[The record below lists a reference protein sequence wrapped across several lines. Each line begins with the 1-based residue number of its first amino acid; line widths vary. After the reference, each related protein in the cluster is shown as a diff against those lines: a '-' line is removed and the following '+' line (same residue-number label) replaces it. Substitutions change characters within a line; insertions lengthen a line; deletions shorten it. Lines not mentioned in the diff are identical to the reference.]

1 VTVESETRPPD
12 SHSYLVTAR
21 HNIDNAKREGSGK
34 IFVRLNKYPAS
45 PEAPVSDSE
54 LRELTGPWWY
64 HGDEVNDVAVT
75 RFNAPQLYLTMTFE
89 RAVLAAPEVIERE
102 NIGIGD
108 ELVVVGLFSSHAGK
122 EINIPIV
129 RSGSIAS
136 MDFEQVQ
143 DVNTG
148 ELFDAYLAEVRSIGG
163 LSGSPVWVI
172 KHPGQYGTLGSQRK
186 LFLLGCVR
194 GHWRKDEEWLSD
206 FSDSELDSINTG
218 IAMVTPIQKAVEII
232 DSDELRRERRE
243 EDRIRAARQPLS
255 EPSP

>member
-1 VTVESETRPPD
+1 
-12 SHSYLVTAR
+12 VTAR
-21 HNIDNAKREGSGK
+21 HNVENAKREGSGK

-45 PEAPVSDSE
+45 ADGPVSASE

-64 HGDEVNDVAVT
+64 HDDEVNDVAVT
-75 RFNAPQLYLTMTFE
+75 RFNAPQLYLTMAFE
-89 RAVLAAPEVIERE
+89 RTSLAVQEAIERE

-122 EINIPIV
+122 DINIPIV
-129 RSGSIAS
+129 RSGIIAS

-172 KHPGQYGTLGSQRK
+172 KHPGDFGTVGSQRK

-194 GHWRKDEEWLSD
+194 GHWRKDEEWISD
-206 FSDSELDSINTG
+206 FSGSEVDSINTG

-232 DSDELRRERRE
+232 DSEELSRERRE
-243 EDRIRAARQPLS
+243 EDRFRAGRQPS
-255 EPSP
+255 SGTSS

>member
-1 VTVESETRPPD
+1 
-12 SHSYLVTAR
+12 
-21 HNIDNAKREGSGK
+21 
-34 IFVRLNKYPAS
+34 
-45 PEAPVSDSE
+45 
-54 LRELTGPWWY
+54 
-64 HGDEVNDVAVT
+64 VAVT
-75 RFNAPQLYLTMTFE
+75 RFNAPQLYLTMAFE
-89 RAVLAAPEVIERE
+89 RTSLAVQEAIERE

-122 EINIPIV
+122 DINIPIV
-129 RSGSIAS
+129 RSGIIAS

-172 KHPGQYGTLGSQRK
+172 KHPGDFGTVGSQRK

-194 GHWRKDEEWLSD
+194 GYWRKDEEWISD
-206 FSDSELDSINTG
+206 FSGSEVDSINTG

-232 DSDELRRERRE
+232 DSEELSRERRE
-243 EDRIRAARQPLS
+243 EDRFRAGRQPS
-255 EPSP
+255 SGTSP